1 MTLTSRLGD
10 LGRFWFP
17 DDLDNHDQVKARA
30 AIWFGRASSF
40 DKLLEDRFD
49 DLPDSAAEACGASV
63 PLGRAEM
70 LSLVLA
76 LDQLPRNLYRGSSR
90 SFQYDP
96 LALEVASRIVR
107 ARADEQLH
115 PVMAAFVYLPFEH
128 AEDRTC
134 QEQAVVGFRGL
145 LERASTPL
153 KEQFAQFLQYAEQHL
168 AVIEEFGRFPHRNRI
183 LNRTPTAAETA
194 YLESGGET
202 FG

>member
-1 MTLTSRLGD
+1 MSD
-10 LGRFWFP
+10 FWFP
-17 DDLDNHDQVKARA
+17 RDLDDHDEVKARA
-30 AIWFGRASSF
+30 AVWFGGASSF
-40 DKLLEDRFD
+40 DKLLEERFA
-49 DLPDSAAEACGASV
+49 DLPDRAAEACDTSV
-63 PLGRAEM
+63 PLSHAEM

-90 SFQYDP
+90 SFEYDP
-96 LALEVASRIVR
+96 LALEVASQLVR
-107 ARADEQLH
+107 TRAIEQLH

-134 QEQAVVGFRGL
+134 QEQAVDGFRGL

-153 KEQFAQFLQYAEQHL
+153 KEQFAQFLQYAEMHL
-168 AVIEEFGRFPHRNRI
+168 AVIEKFGRFPHRNRV